1 MLWTDL
7 ITIKNSCCQNFQQ
20 TLISEKEKP
29 YPFILVFRTQTK
41 LAFLNFMS
49 VCLYVFKFSI
59 LKQMKEKPVFLNISQ
74 RNISEKLF
82 HLLFQIQLVK
92 YPDLILYLLC
102 CELCLVDQSCPTLC
116 NTTDCSLPGSCVR
129 GILQARI
136 LEKVAMPSSER
147 LSQLRDQT
155 QVSLTAGGF
164 FTV

>member
-82 HLLFQIQLVK
+82 HLLFQIQLFK
-92 YPDLILYLLC
+92 YSDLILHLLC
-102 CELCLVDQSCPTLC
+102 CELTFNHQ
-116 NTTDCSLPGSCVR
+116 CSQVTHIFVFWQQG
-129 GILQARI
+129 AWNF
-136 LEKVAMPSSER
+136 
-147 LSQLRDQT
+147 QT
-155 QVSLTAGGF
+155 QNGHCNYSTK
-164 FTV
+164 

>member
-7 ITIKNSCCQNFQQ
+7 ITIKNSCCQHFQQ

-41 LAFLNFMS
+41 HVFPNFMS
-49 VCLYVFKFSI
+49 VCLHVFKFSI

-74 RNISEKLF
+74 GNISEKLF
-82 HLLFQIQLVK
+82 HLLFQIQLVR
-92 YPDLILYLLC
+92 YSDLIYLLF
-102 CELCLVDQSCPTLC
+102 CELCLVNQSCPTLC
-116 NTTDCSLPGSCVR
+116 NTMDCSPPGSSVH

-136 LEKVAMPSSER
+136 LERVAMPSSGGS
-147 LSQLRDQT
+147 SQPRDRT
-155 QVSLTAGGF
+155 QVSLIGGGF